1 MSYVKRVELLIF
13 FIILVYSG
21 SITNAVGSSYTVI
34 IPRGAANPDFDP
46 QLTQNR
52 TEERYI
58 PTKLTI
64 LANDTVTWL
73 NQDVEKHSV
82 TSGESSGRFG
92 FIRGEMGK
100 PDGIFDSGLFAPSQT
115 WSYTFTS
122 AGTFQY
128 FCTIHPWMYGVVIV
142 EADIPDYPH
151 DAEGN
156 KVTLPVMT
164 LSSDK
169 KYHNGLYWS
178 PVVIKTGEQ
187 VTFTSDF
194 FDKDGY
200 TKLHLLEYD
209 FVLIQNGKEI
219 HRSHGYSENGSD
231 VKYFAFSEAGP
242 LTIRF
247 ENMGADKNSYAEFN
261 TIVYPG
267 KSDITVD
274 AKISSDKIQPIIF
287 QAMIFG
293 IIGAA
298 AAMIGTMVF
307 ISRRHK

>member
-1 MSYVKRVELLIF
+1 MKRVELLFF

-21 SITNAVGSSYTVI
+21 TITNVVGISYNVT
-34 IPRGAANPDFDP
+34 IPKGAANPDFDP
-46 QLTQNR
+46 QLTQER
-52 TEERYI
+52 TEERYV
-58 PTKLTI
+58 PTKLVI
-64 LANDTVTWL
+64 LVNDTVSWV
-73 NQDVEKHSV
+73 NEDVEKHSV

-92 FIRGEMGK
+92 FTRGDMGK
-100 PDGIFDSGLFAPSQT
+100 PDGLFNSGLFAPSQT

-128 FCTIHPWMYGVVIV
+128 FCSIHPWMYGVVIV
-142 EADIPDYPH
+142 ETDIPDYPH

-178 PVVIKTGEQ
+178 PIVIKTGEQ
-187 VTFTSDF
+187 VTFTNDF

-231 VKYFAFSEAGP
+231 VKYFVFSEAGP

-247 ENMGADKNSYAEFN
+247 EDMGTDKNSNAEFN
-261 TIVYPG
+261 TIIYPG
-267 KSDITVD
+267 KSDIPVD

-287 QAMIFG
+287 QVMMFG

-298 AAMIGTMVF
+298 AAMVGTIVI

>member
-1 MSYVKRVELLIF
+1 MIF
-13 FIILVYSG
+13 FIILLYLG
-21 SITNAVGSSYTVI
+21 TITNAVGISYNVS

-46 QLTQNR
+46 QLTQDR

-58 PTKLTI
+58 PTKLAI
-64 LANDTVTWL
+64 LVNDTVTWT
-73 NQDVEKHSV
+73 NEDIEKHSV

-92 FIRGEMGK
+92 FARGEMGK

-115 WSYTFTS
+115 WSYTFTR

-128 FCTIHPWMYGVVIV
+128 FCTIHPWMYGAVIV
-142 EADIPDYPH
+142 DEDIPDYPH

-187 VTFTSDF
+187 VTFTNDF
-194 FDKDGY
+194 FDKNGY

-231 VKYFAFSEAGP
+231 VKYFVFSEAGP

-247 ENMGADKNSYAEFN
+247 ENMGTDKNSYAEFN
-261 TIVYPG
+261 TVIYPG
-267 KSDITVD
+267 KSDILVD

-287 QAMIFG
+287 QVMMFG

-298 AAMIGTMVF
+298 AAMVGTMVF
-307 ISRRHK
+307 LSRRRK